1 MAVSNISLNQ
11 HKQQMFGD
19 FLAQDDLTEIA
30 VNRPGEL
37 FTKIRG
43 VWEKHTVSLTLS
55 QCQTFATAL
64 ANYQGDH
71 IDDTSP
77 VLSAT
82 LESGERCQIV
92 MPPACERE
100 TVSITIRKPSQVQI
114 SHQSYIDAGFYDRVT
129 GKEKNPSHD
138 ETLLGL
144 YHAGNIPAFM
154 EKCVEYGKTILI
166 VGGTGSG
173 KTTYLKT
180 MIGFIPKNLRLV
192 TIEDNPETRF
202 YGHENYV
209 HLFYPADAGEK
220 AIVTPASLV
229 RANYR
234 MNPDRILLAE
244 VRGGEAWDCLK
255 IIGSGHEGLITSL
268 HAGSP
273 VEAINGL
280 TERCYQN
287 PECHQMPYS
296 VLLRKVLNCIDVIAS
311 IDVSGN
317 VRRMGDIY
325 FKPVH
330 RAGMME
336 NFRNETC

>member
-11 HKQQMFGD
+11 HKERMFGD
-19 FLAQDDLTEIA
+19 FLSLDGLTEIA

-43 VWEKHTVSLTLS
+43 VWKKHSVPITLS

-71 IDDTSP
+71 IDDTAP

-100 TVSITIRKPSQVQI
+100 TVSITIRKPSLVQI
-114 SHQSYIDAGFYDRVT
+114 SHQSYIDDGFYDRVT
-129 GKEKNPSHD
+129 GNVKSNSHD
-138 ETLLGL
+138 DTLLRL
-144 YHAGNIPAFM
+144 YHAGKIPTFM
-154 EKCVEYGKTILI
+154 EKCVEYGKTMII
-166 VGGTGSG
+166 VGETGSG

-180 MIGFIPKNLRLV
+180 MIGFIPANLRLV

-202 YGHENYV
+202 YGHDNYV
-209 HLFYPADAGEK
+209 HLFYPADGGEK

-287 PECHQMPYS
+287 SECHQMPYS